1 VRIFP
6 RAADHETKAALR
18 ELGFMQGD
26 PLSPFLFVMVMEALS
41 KMITGTVDRGFLTG
55 FSVGSRPPTI
65 NISHLLFTED
75 TLVFCGANPSHLRVL
90 LLFFEVVSGLKVN
103 LAKSVLVPVSNVDSM
118 GELTG
123 I

>member
-1 VRIFP
+1 
-6 RAADHETKAALR
+6 LR
-18 ELGFMQGD
+18 ELGLRQGD
-26 PLSPFLFVMVMEALS
+26 PLSHFLFVIVMEALS
-41 KMITGTVDRGFLTG
+41 KMITATDDRGFLTG

-65 NISHLLFTED
+65 NISHLLFMDD
-75 TLVFCGANPSHLRVL
+75 TLVFYVANPSHLRVL

-103 LAKSVLVPVSNVDSM
+103 LAKFVLVLVGNVDNM